1 MVCDWKHPHTSFAA
15 ASCDNRISTKAKE
28 RGRLPSPLV
37 FRHERKGPSLD
48 AQHIELLEMCR
59 SIQQDLD
66 RGHGQNW
73 TLEQKLHE
81 FAFLLEE
88 HEEIE
93 ARVFGSRGQNLTQE
107 QSNQRAV
114 ALRDVQ
120 ALADNFE
127 RKSTIQLQPGRRLH
141 IGYSCTFDGSSLG

>member
-1 MVCDWKHPHTSFAA
+1 VTSIPRW
-15 ASCDNRISTKAKE
+15 SSVMSVKD
-28 RGRLPSPLV
+28 PL
-37 FRHERKGPSLD
+37 LD

-107 QSNQRAV
+107 QSNQRAA

-127 RKSTIQLQPGRRLH
+127 RKKYDPIAARQKVAHWIQLH
-141 IGYSCTFDGSSLG
+141 F